1 MDDLDFDELS
11 EEETHEARE
20 AYWNVRV
27 PGHHSVPS
35 VTTVNIDVR
44 SYENDTHSKALLS
57 IENVTSIQLE
67 LSGLANSNSN
77 CDSLVL
83 VLESREKLEKLVL
96 SDAYGAVPSDRITP
110 FSLAI
115 QQNPRI
121 TTVTFER
128 LRLSGDSMATFLDTA
143 TSITSLKME
152 YCIMEMPGGF
162 AHGCCCSAAQQKHS
176 TAETESR

>member
-67 LSGLANSNSN
+67 LRFVAAR
-77 CDSLVL
+77 
-83 VLESREKLEKLVL
+83 SREPRKAGKSGSERCL
-96 SDAYGAVPSDRITP
+96 RRCP
-110 FSLAI
+110 F
-115 QQNPRI
+115 
-121 TTVTFER
+121 
-128 LRLSGDSMATFLDTA
+128 
-143 TSITSLKME
+143 
-152 YCIMEMPGGF
+152 
-162 AHGCCCSAAQQKHS
+162 
-176 TAETESR
+176 